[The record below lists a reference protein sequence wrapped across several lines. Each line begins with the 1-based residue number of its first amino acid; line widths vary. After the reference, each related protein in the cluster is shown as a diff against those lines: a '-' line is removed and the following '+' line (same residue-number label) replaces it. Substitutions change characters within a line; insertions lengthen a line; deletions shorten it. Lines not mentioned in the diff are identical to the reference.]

1 MGRPLVPVDLNIPF
15 FNQETDMWC
24 WAAVS
29 QMVIAHFKGI
39 DATPP
44 QREIAR
50 MALGEDAERWRDGV
64 PDDAIAG
71 HSTDFIRLTVKVLSR
86 RASEWYPP
94 PQPEAIYANLY
105 FGNPV
110 ILHVRTGHRMS
121 HVMVV
126 GGIRPGDARGDFEVC
141 VNDPAPHLDGPFWAR
156 YEAVRPSVL
165 GHMIV
170 YRDVKL

>member
-64 PDDAIAG
+64 PDDAMRAISRCGGVASIPLKCAITICETAAQHHMSVSWLKNG
-71 HSTDFIRLTVKVLSR
+71 MLRSTGTSGRPMRQFRI
-86 RASEWYPP
+86 
-94 PQPEAIYANLY
+94 
-105 FGNPV
+105 
-110 ILHVRTGHRMS
+110 VRGR
-121 HVMVV
+121 
-126 GGIRPGDARGDFEVC
+126 C
-141 VNDPAPHLDGPFWAR
+141 L
-156 YEAVRPSVL
+156 L
-165 GHMIV
+165 
-170 YRDVKL
+170 L

>member
-1 MGRPLVPVDLNIPF
+1 MGRPLVPVDLDIPF

-29 QMVIAHFKGI
+29 QMVIAHFKGT

-50 MALGEDAERWRDGV
+50 MALGEDAEGWRDGV
-64 PDDAIAG
+64 PDEAYVG
-71 HSTDFIRLTVKVLSR
+71 NTREFIRLTVKVLSR
-86 RASEWYPP
+86 RASDWYPP
-94 PQPEAIYANLY
+94 PTAEALYASLY

-110 ILHVRTGHRMS
+110 IASMYMGGEYGHV
-121 HVMVV
+121 VV
-126 GGIRPGDARGDFEVC
+126 IGGIRPGEHRGTFEVLI
-141 VNDPAPHLDGPFWAR
+141 NDPAPRIPGPFWTAFDSI
-156 YEAVRPSVL
+156 RPSMQS
-165 GHMIV
+165 HMIV